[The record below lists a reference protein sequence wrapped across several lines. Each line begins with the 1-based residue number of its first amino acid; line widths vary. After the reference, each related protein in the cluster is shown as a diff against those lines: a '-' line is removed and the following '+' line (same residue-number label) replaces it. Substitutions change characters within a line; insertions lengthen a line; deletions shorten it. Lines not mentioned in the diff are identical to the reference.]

1 MDAKTNQVSAKRSA
15 LGVEPVAWLR
25 ITIRSRASKPCSGA
39 FGIATNPVSASDRA
53 PLGVRET

>member
-1 MDAKTNQVSAKRSA
+1 MAAKTNQVSEKRNA

-25 ITIRSRASKPCSGA
+25 ITMRSRASKPCSGA
-39 FGIATNPVSASDRA
+39 FGTATSPVSASERA